1 MASGPE
7 PSWLA
12 VHYQKDNICLGV
24 IPTRAGPGVVTRLV
38 CVVVGV
44 ESVTGLKEMDTM
56 WFPILTEGSG
66 CHGLQHVLRGRENL
80 SNQKPPGDSDSASS

>member
-12 VHYQKDNICLGV
+12 VHYQKDNICLEV

-56 WFPILTEGSG
+56 
-66 CHGLQHVLRGRENL
+66 
-80 SNQKPPGDSDSASS
+80 